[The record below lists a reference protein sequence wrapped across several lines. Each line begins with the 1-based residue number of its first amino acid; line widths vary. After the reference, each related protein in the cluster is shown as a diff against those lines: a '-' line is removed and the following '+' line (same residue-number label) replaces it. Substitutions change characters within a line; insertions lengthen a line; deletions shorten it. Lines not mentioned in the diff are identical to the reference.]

1 MLKNMFKGMLIGLA
15 NIIPGVSGGT
25 LAVSMGI
32 YDTLIHCVTHIFTEF
47 KKSVLFL
54 LPIFIGAGIAIIG
67 SAFGIDYLFE
77 SFPWQTNLLFCGLIL
92 GSLPPLWH
100 ILKGDAVKKGHL
112 VTAFLFF
119 IVVIG
124 FALLNGQEGKAVV
137 LEPSIST
144 AVMLFFVGVI
154 AAATMVIPGIS
165 GSMMLLLM
173 GFYHPIINS
182 IQRFIVA
189 AVSFNFAGIFAEC
202 YILVP
207 FGIGVVVG
215 IFVIAKLIE
224 LIFAHFRTYAYWGI
238 IGLILASPVAILMV
252 AALPAFTIVELITGL
267 LTLGIG
273 FIIAIKL
280 S

>member
-1 MLKNMFKGMLIGLA
+1 MLKNMLRGMLIGLA

-32 YDTLIHCVTHIFTEF
+32 YDTLIHCVTHIFSEF

-54 LPIFIGAGIAIIG
+54 LPIILGAGIAIIG

-92 GSLPPLWH
+92 GSLPPLWQS
-100 ILKGDAVKKGHL
+100 LRGESVTKGHL
-112 VTAFLFF
+112 LTAIVFFVT
-119 IVVIG
+119 VIG
-124 FALLNGQEGKAVV
+124 FALLNGQEGTIVV
-137 LEPSIST
+137 LKPSVST
-144 AVMLFFVGVI
+144 AITLFFIGVI
-154 AAATMVIPGIS
+154 AAATMVIPGVS

-189 AVSFNFAGIFAEC
+189 AVNFDFAGAFAEC
-202 YILVP
+202 YILIP
-207 FGIGVVVG
+207 FGIGVVIG

-224 LIFAHFRTYAYWGI
+224 LLFAHFRTYAYWGI
-238 IGLILASPVAILMV
+238 IGLILASPVAILLV
-252 AALPAFTIVELITGL
+252 AALPALTIIELFTGL
-267 LTLGIG
+267 ITLGIG
-273 FIIAIKL
+273 FLIAMKL